1 MNEFIKLPFIL
12 NVNGF
17 CGSGKSF
24 MIQYLIKSIKSNLN
38 CIVVF
43 SNTAAFT
50 TDYEFLGKLGINHFI
65 FGSLDS
71 DDKIKTVMKI
81 QKNNRL
87 KDNPR
92 NVLIIFDDIFGTIK
106 DSKVF
111 KDLITTFRHYR
122 ISIIFSAQYISASA
136 TYLRE
141 ISNYVVIFN
150 QRTMNA
156 LKICF
161 ENYFIADYETFGD
174 FKHDFKNKLKDYHFY
189 FIDRISNKK
198 FIMVCPSKL

>member
-1 MNEFIKLPFIL
+1 MNNYVQIPFIM

-24 MIQYLIKSIKSNLN
+24 MIQYLIKSLKSQLN
-38 CIVVF
+38 CIMVF

-50 TDYEFLGKLGINHFI
+50 NDYEFLKTMGISHYI
-65 FGSLDS
+65 FSSLDS
-71 DDKIKTVMKI
+71 DEKLKKIMII
-81 QKNNRL
+81 QKKNRL
-87 KDNPR
+87 QDKPR
-92 NVLIIFDDIFGTIK
+92 NVLIIFDDVFGSIK

-111 KDLITTFRHYR
+111 KDIVTTFRHYR
-122 ISIIFSAQYISASA
+122 ISIIFSAQYISAAS

-156 LKICF
+156 LKITYD
-161 ENYFIADYETFGD
+161 NYFITDFENFGD
-174 FKHDFKNKLKDYHFY
+174 FKVAFKNTLQPYHFY
-189 FIDRISNKK
+189 FIDRIKNSKS
-198 FIMVCPSKL
+198 IMVCPDKL